1 MLNLGLETIIV
12 LLVLV
17 GALCGVAGY
26 TIARLGQRRAGGGK
40 TAAELKTEL
49 GEYKENVTEHF
60 QTTASLLHE
69 MTEQYRSVY
78 EHMAAGA
85 QNLCDPEQATLQ
97 IESLSAGLL
106 SASGPEAA
114 NEDDASVTEN
124 IDPAATADNAADVVE
139 DGGPSGN
146 GGAGGEFAPES
157 AALSTAQTQDDD
169 PAESLIVERHDV
181 AGISNVPETDPSAGD
196 TAGHARQP

>member
-1 MLNLGLETIIV
+1 MLNLGLETIVV
-12 LLVLV
+12 LIVLV

-60 QTTASLLHE
+60 QTTANLLHD

-85 QNLCDPEQATLQ
+85 QQLCDPELGTAQ
-97 IESLSAGLL
+97 IERFRSGLL
-106 SASGPEAA
+106 PVLGTPVA
-114 NEDDASVTEN
+114 NEDDDSTSAQTEQPV
-124 IDPAATADNAADVVE
+124 DDDVAAADSESENSPVT
-139 DGGPSGN
+139 
-146 GGAGGEFAPES
+146 AP
-157 AALSTAQTQDDD
+157 AQDLDEQIEA
-169 PAESLIVERHDV
+169 PAP
-181 AGISNVPETDPSAGD
+181 AN
-196 TAGHARQP
+196 